1 MEIEQVRKFLEA
13 QASLNAYFTDAMQG
27 RNRRKRFYGV
37 GIVTAYGSIF
47 NIRMGAKYAEMR
59 NMYPPSCRMRF
70 MEVVEE
76 PIVEKVGD
84 DEYIVCWT
92 AKELQTGLRIAQSAS
107 TAAMPYNAPHI
118 YNMDAEK
125 VRSDLKYVRKIRK
138 EKEKAR
144 K

>member
-13 QASLNAYFTDAMQG
+13 QASLSAYFNDAMQG
-27 RNRRKRFYGV
+27 RKRRETFHSV
-37 GIVTAYGSIF
+37 DIVTTYGSIF

-70 MEVVEE
+70 MEVVED

-84 DEYIVCWT
+84 EEYIVCWT
-92 AKELQTGLRIAQSAS
+92 AKELQTGLWIAQSAS
-107 TAAMPYNAPHI
+107 TAAMPNDAPRI

-125 VRSDLKYVRKIRK
+125 VRSDLKYVRKI
-138 EKEKAR
+138 
-144 K
+144 